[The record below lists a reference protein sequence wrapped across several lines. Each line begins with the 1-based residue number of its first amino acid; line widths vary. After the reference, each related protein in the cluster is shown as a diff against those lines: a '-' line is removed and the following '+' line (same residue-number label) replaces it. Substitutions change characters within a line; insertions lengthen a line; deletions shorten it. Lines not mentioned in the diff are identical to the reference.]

1 MSVLWN
7 MNLHCAVADR
17 RGFTREG
24 MGNPD
29 CKCPRVLPLRQSFPS
44 RPREGRASS
53 MESMQDGYKKSE
65 LLSYQKKRFEFL
77 IGTGRDKGPLFSPS
91 LPALANAS

>member
-65 LLSYQKKRFEFL
+65 LLSYQKKKDL
-77 IGTGRDKGPLFSPS
+77 NSLSAPVAIRDPCSFHLCP
-91 LPALANAS
+91 P